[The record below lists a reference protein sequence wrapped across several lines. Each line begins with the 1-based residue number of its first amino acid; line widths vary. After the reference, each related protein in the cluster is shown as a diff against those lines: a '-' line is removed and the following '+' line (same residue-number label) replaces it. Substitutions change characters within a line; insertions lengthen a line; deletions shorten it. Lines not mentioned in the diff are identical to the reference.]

1 MLEPIALSIVGIIV
15 LIFGGDFLVRGASN
29 LAYKMMISPLVVG
42 LTVVA
47 FGTSAPELFIS
58 TWSALS
64 GHSNLAIG
72 NVIGSNICNL
82 SLVLGITAMF
92 YPILIKQSSVKIDW
106 GLTIGSGLLLFFF
119 ISLDNHLGRMEG
131 IIMLLILVI
140 YTYALI
146 QSSRKKN
153 QQLAAEGKEVEHDED
168 VPGVEEIVVWKEVL
182 FFLVG
187 IFGLWLGVKLF
198 GESVVDIADQLG
210 MNKAIAGLTVV
221 AIATSL
227 PELITSV
234 IAAYKK
240 NTDLAIG
247 NLLGSCIFNVLSILG
262 VTGIITDI
270 DGIQARIL
278 DFDMIWMFAG
288 MLLLIPMIF
297 VYKKF
302 NFLSGLVL
310 LLFYVAYT
318 TVLVLKEMHVDIFG
332 MSL

>member
-1 MLEPIALSIVGIIV
+1 MLEPIALSIVGIVI

-64 GHSNLAIG
+64 GHANMAIG

-82 SLVLGITAMF
+82 SLVLGLTAMF
-92 YPILIKQSSVKIDW
+92 YPILIKDSSIKFDW

-119 ISLDNHLGRMEG
+119 IWSDKHLGMTEG
-131 IIMLLILVI
+131 IVMVSILVV
-140 YTYALI
+140 YTYTLI
-146 QSSRKKN
+146 QNSRKTN
-153 QQLAAEGKEVEHDED
+153 QKLAAEGKEVEHDED
-168 VPGVEEIVVWKEVL
+168 VPEVDKINVWKEL
-182 FFLVG
+182 GFFAAG

-198 GESVVDIADQLG
+198 GESVVEIADHFG
-210 MNKAIAGLTVV
+210 MDKAVAGLTVV

-234 IAAYKK
+234 IAAFKK
-240 NTDLAIG
+240 NTDLALG

-262 VTGIITDI
+262 ITGIIKDI
-270 DGIQARIL
+270 DNIQTRIL

-288 MLLLIPMIF
+288 MLLLLPMIF
-297 VYKKF
+297 IYKKF
-302 NFLSGLVL
+302 TFASGLIL

-318 TVLVLKEMHVDIFG
+318 TILILRELHVDIMG
-332 MSL
+332 MSI

>member
-29 LAYKMMISPLVVG
+29 LAYKLMISPLVVG

-310 LLFYVAYT
+310 LLFYIAYT

>member
-1 MLEPIALSIVGIIV
+1 MLEPIALSIVGIVI

-64 GHSNLAIG
+64 GHSNMAIG

-82 SLVLGITAMF
+82 SLVLGLTAMF
-92 YPILIKQSSVKIDW
+92 YPILIKDNGIKFDW
-106 GLTIGSGLLLFFF
+106 GLTIGSGLLLFSF
-119 ISLDNHLGRMEG
+119 ISWDNHLGMSEG
-131 IIMLLILVI
+131 VIMVVILLI
-140 YTYALI
+140 YTYVLI
-146 QSSRKKN
+146 QNSRKAN
-153 QQLAAEGKEVEHDED
+153 QKLAAEGIEIEHDED
-168 VPGVEEIVVWKEVL
+168 VPDVSEINIWKEL
-182 FFLVG
+182 AFFAAG

-198 GESVVDIADQLG
+198 GESVVEIADHFG
-210 MNKAIAGLTVV
+210 MDKAVAGLTVV

-240 NTDLAIG
+240 NTDLALG

-262 VTGIITDI
+262 ITGIIKDI
-270 DGIQARIL
+270 DNIQTRIL

-288 MLLLIPMIF
+288 MLLLVPMIF
-297 VYKKF
+297 IYRKF

-318 TVLVLKEMHVDIFG
+318 TILILRELHVEIMG
-332 MSL
+332 MSI

>member
-310 LLFYVAYT
+310 LLFYIAYT

>member
-1 MLEPIALSIVGIIV
+1 MLEPIALSILGILI

-58 TWSALS
+58 TWSALE

-82 SLVLGITAMF
+82 SLVLGLTAMF
-92 YPILIKQSSVKIDW
+92 YPIVIKQKSVRIDW
-106 GLTIGSGLLLFFF
+106 ALTIGSGLLLFFF
-119 ISLDNHLGRMEG
+119 ISLDHHLGRIEG
-131 IIMLLILVI
+131 VIMLIILLI

-146 QSSRKKN
+146 QNSRKTN
-153 QQLAAEGKEVEHDED
+153 QKLVAEGVDVQHDND
-168 VPGVEEIVVWKEVL
+168 VPESKDIVVWKECL
-182 FFLVG
+182 FFLAG
-187 IFGLWLGVKLF
+187 IFGLWLGVRLF
-198 GESVVDIADQLG
+198 GGSVIEIADELG

-240 NTDLAIG
+240 NTDLALG

-270 DGIQARIL
+270 DGIQPRIL
-278 DFDMIWMFAG
+278 DFDMLWMFAG
-288 MLLLIPMIF
+288 MLLLVPMIF
-297 VYKKF
+297 IYKKF
-302 NFLSGLVL
+302 SFLSGLVFF
-310 LLFYVAYT
+310 LFYLSYT
-318 TVLVLKEMHVDIFG
+318 TVLVLKEMHVEIMG
-332 MSL
+332 MSF

>member
-1 MLEPIALSIVGIIV
+1 MLEPIALSVVGIVI

-64 GHSNLAIG
+64 GHANMAIG

-82 SLVLGITAMF
+82 SLVLGLTAMF
-92 YPILIKQSSVKIDW
+92 YPILIKDSSIKFDW

-119 ISLDNHLGRMEG
+119 IWSDKHLGMTEG
-131 IIMLLILVI
+131 IVMVSILVV
-140 YTYALI
+140 YTYTLI
-146 QSSRKKN
+146 QNSRKTN
-153 QQLAAEGKEVEHDED
+153 QKLAAEGKEVEHDED
-168 VPGVEEIVVWKEVL
+168 VPEVGKINVWKEFG
-182 FFLVG
+182 FFAVG

-198 GESVVDIADQLG
+198 GESVVEIADHFG
-210 MNKAIAGLTVV
+210 MDKAVAGLTVV

-234 IAAYKK
+234 IAAFKK
-240 NTDLAIG
+240 NTDLALG

-262 VTGIITDI
+262 ITGIIKDI
-270 DGIQARIL
+270 DNIQTRIL

-288 MLLLIPMIF
+288 MLLLLPMIF
-297 VYKKF
+297 IYKKF
-302 NFLSGLVL
+302 TFASGLIL

-318 TVLVLKEMHVDIFG
+318 TILILRELHVDIMG
-332 MSL
+332 MSI